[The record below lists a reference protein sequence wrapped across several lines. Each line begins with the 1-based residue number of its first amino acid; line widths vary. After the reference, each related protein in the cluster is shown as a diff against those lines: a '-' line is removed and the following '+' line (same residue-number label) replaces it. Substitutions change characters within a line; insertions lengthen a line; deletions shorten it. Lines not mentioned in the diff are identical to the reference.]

1 MLKADLQSVPC
12 APDPDAP
19 CWGAAP
25 FLASPAPGLP
35 ILVPP
40 APATKLNLRKNVDLK
55 LRLQP
60 KKNMAPAP
68 HRCAATC
75 KKNYKI
81 NI

>member
-1 MLKADLQSVPC
+1 MLKADLQSVLC

-60 KKNMAPAP
+60 KKVWLRLRTAAPL
-68 HRCAATC
+68 HV
-75 KKNYKI
+75 KKIIK
-81 NI
+81 